1 MELRQAIDIV
11 LNEAETSALG
21 DGNNEALEAV
31 TLLHE
36 FLEWVA
42 DDVKAWDKFAEDG
55 YVIQSFLDDKERMND
70 FQELSKDQFLNK
82 YPFTSEEEYNLT
94 RVEEKDLTDT
104 SI

>member
-42 DDVKAWDKFAEDG
+42 DDVKVWDKFAEDG